1 MNETTVT
8 ITIDIAEQI
17 CLRDFDYLSDEDFKD
32 KEAIT
37 NALHDIIADLWK
49 TRDHL
54 KTQTN
59 KEVSN
64 MQLLTK
70 VNERFY
76 SYFDNN
82 TKMLFTLSH
91 GDRGVYGSGKAL
103 YLTVTY
109 DGAKQTIAT
118 FSTKDDGH
126 KTYREDYMGKLWSDD
141 DALAEADEMVCKML
155 GHQNSNRRETKTTDY
170 RVCLHKIHEEDLPYI
185 VEVANAESELE
196 AATRAKETVARVA
209 YWGRY
214 EKESMETKTARLI
227 VKSIEV
233 KK

>member
-8 ITIDIAEQI
+8 ITIDIEEQI
-17 CLRDFDYLSDEDFKD
+17 SLRDFDYLSDEDFEN

-59 KEVSN
+59 NEVSN

-70 VNERFY
+70 VNARFY
-76 SYFDNN
+76 SYFDKD
-82 TKMLFTLSH
+82 TKMLFTLSL
-91 GDRGVYGSGKAL
+91 GDRGVYGSGKAW

-118 FSTKDDGH
+118 FSIKDDGH
-126 KTYREDYMGKLWSDD
+126 KTYKEDYMGKLWNDN
-141 DALAEADEMVCKML
+141 DAIAEANKMVCKML
-155 GHQNSNRRETKTTDY
+155 GR
-170 RVCLHKIHEEDLPYI
+170 
-185 VEVANAESELE
+185 
-196 AATRAKETVARVA
+196 
-209 YWGRY
+209 
-214 EKESMETKTARLI
+214 
-227 VKSIEV
+227 
-233 KK
+233 

>member
-1 MNETTVT
+1 MNETTVI
-8 ITIDIAEQI
+8 ITIDIEEQI
-17 CLRDFDYLSDEDFKD
+17 SLRDFDYLSDEDFEN

-59 KEVSN
+59 KEVNN

-76 SYFDNN
+76 SYFDKD
-82 TKMLFTLSH
+82 TKMLFTLSI
-91 GDRGVYGSGKAL
+91 GARGVYSVGKAW
-103 YLTVTY
+103 YLCVTY

-126 KTYREDYMGKLWSDD
+126 KTYKEDYMGKLWSDN
-141 DALAEADEMVCKML
+141 DALAEADEMVCRML
-155 GHQNSNRRETKTTDY
+155 GR
-170 RVCLHKIHEEDLPYI
+170 
-185 VEVANAESELE
+185 
-196 AATRAKETVARVA
+196 
-209 YWGRY
+209 
-214 EKESMETKTARLI
+214 
-227 VKSIEV
+227 
-233 KK
+233 